1 MNRYFRLAIAGLLL
15 SLVTLSTPVLAQT
28 TTFTITA
35 GVDSA
40 ERGVITPSGA
50 VQVAAG
56 ADQTFTVTPNT
67 GYKLA
72 YLSVDGKNQGLKT
85 TYTFANVTAAHT
97 ITAGFSP
104 ATYTIEAV
112 AGPNGSVDPPSLRQ
126 YEYGAN
132 QTYTIKPNPG
142 YEISD
147 VRVDGSQQGQITS
160 YTFTDIQ
167 KDHNITVFF
176 SAANQGII
184 PGVGEST
191 PPAASSTPPEP
202 ANSPSPFAARSVLT
216 IVAGF
221 IAGGALAALLVIM
234 VLRRRRGTSAQAG
247 AAFTIKDLEISPR
260 ELRPGAKAT
269 VAVTVDNHGA
279 HAGTFKITLKVDG
292 ITKGTK
298 DVTIARGT
306 SDRVEFTIPATA
318 PGTFAVNV
326 GNLAGTLVVNET

>member
-15 SLVTLSTPVLAQT
+15 TLLALSTPVLAQT
-28 TTFTITA
+28 TTFTISA

-40 ERGVITPSGA
+40 ERGAITPSGA
-50 VQVAAG
+50 VKVAASG
-56 ADQTFTVTPNT
+56 NQTFTVTPNP
-67 GYKLA
+67 GYKIA
-72 YLSVDGKNQGLKT
+72 YVSVDGKNQGQKT
-85 TYTFANVTAAHT
+85 TFTFANVTADHT

-112 AGPNGSVDPPSLRQ
+112 AGPNGTVDPPSLRQ
-126 YEYGAN
+126 YEYGSN

-176 SAANQGII
+176 AAVGQGAV

-191 PPAASSTPPEP
+191 PPAASSTPPLP
-202 ANSPSPFAARSVLT
+202 ADSPSPFATRSILT

-221 IAGGALAALLVIM
+221 IAGGALAALLVILM
-234 VLRRRRGTSAQAG
+234 LRRRRGTAQAG
-247 AAFTIKDLEISPR
+247 AAFTVKDLEISPR
-260 ELRPGAKAT
+260 ELRPGSKAT

-306 SDRVEFTIPATA
+306 SDRVEFTIPATT
-318 PGTFAVNV
+318 PGTFEVNV
-326 GNLAGTLVVNET
+326 GNLAGTLVVNEA